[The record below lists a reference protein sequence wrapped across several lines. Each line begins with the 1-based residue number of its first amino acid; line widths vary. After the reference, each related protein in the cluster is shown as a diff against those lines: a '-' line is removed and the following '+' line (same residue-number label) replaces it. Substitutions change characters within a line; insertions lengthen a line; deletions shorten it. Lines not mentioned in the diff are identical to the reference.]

1 MSLTLY
7 TPKEVSSILKI
18 SYRATLNMIK
28 TNQLKAVKVPG
39 GYRVDQEDL
48 KTYIL
53 NGRLWQD
60 DNEVS
65 NDN

>member
-28 TNQLKAVKVPG
+28 SNQLKAVKVPG
-39 GYRVDQEDL
+39 GYRVAEGDL
-48 KTYIL
+48 ENYINS
-53 NGRLWQD
+53 NGVD
-60 DNEVS
+60 SDNR
-65 NDN
+65 